1 MTVQQRFEIM
11 LTANG
16 FTDANAGQVME
27 EAKSRLSGMWP
38 DHGIDFE
45 ARHETRPEI
54 FYAAGFV
61 LLLKKA
67 ALDWFD
73 QNWPLSPFR
82 VLFA

>member
-1 MTVQQRFEIM
+1 M

-16 FTDANAGQVME
+16 ITDANAEKIIE

-45 ARHETRPEI
+45 AGHTTRPEI

-61 LLLKKA
+61 LVLKQT
-67 ALDWFD
+67 ALDWID
-73 QNWPLSPFR
+73 QNEPLSPFR
-82 VLFA
+82 VLFT